1 MCRVYRI
8 QTRIQIKST
17 QISDEQ
23 IEWVFLGIE
32 FECEC
37 EWYVICQFNIDINVI
52 IWPNLLLAQIIESGL
67 CVLCV
72 CVCLFCS
79 FFSYRHRLTKMCEV
93 QMIFSAILIRS

>member
-67 CVLCV
+67 CVSV
-72 CVCLFCS
+72 LFF

>member
-32 FECEC
+32 FECE
-37 EWYVICQFNIDINVI
+37 WYVICQFNIDINVI
-52 IWPNLLLAQIIESGL
+52 IWPNLLLAQIIDCGL

-72 CVCLFCS
+72 CVSVLF
-79 FFSYRHRLTKMCEV
+79 FFISYRLRLTKMCEV